1 MRYLC
6 TNCSFIYDEGEG
18 EENISQGTPFE
29 DLDDFFSCP
38 VCDAEK
44 ESFQEIS
51 EEIQNISDNPYDLL
65 EVDHFIETK
74 KKGDKLL
81 VIIGNE
87 IHPMGESH
95 RISSISLLDEYGD
108 LIEEKFLEQDRE
120 AMVEFEFDDF
130 GEYEI
135 RCRCS
140 LHGVWGKKFS
150 S

>member
-18 EENISQGTPFE
+18 EENIIGGTQFE
-29 DLDDFFSCP
+29 DIHESFRCP

-44 ESFQEIS
+44 ESFHEIS
-51 EEIQNISDNPYDLL
+51 EEVQNVSDTPYDPL
-65 EVDHFIETK
+65 EIDHFIETK
-74 KKGDKLL
+74 KQGEKLI

-87 IHPMGESH
+87 IHPMGEHH
-95 RISSISLLDEYGD
+95 RISSVSLLDEYGD
-108 LIEEKFLEQDRE
+108 LIEEKFLEQDHE
-120 AMVEFEFDDF
+120 AIIEFDFDDL

-140 LHGVWGKKFS
+140 IHGVWGKKFIG
-150 S
+150 